1 MKKLNPTERAKKN
14 PTSYKAGVAAYCY
27 DCSGFNRA
35 EVKHCQVKNCPLY
48 NLRPYKPKQETL
60 Q

>member
-1 MKKLNPTERAKKN
+1 MRLNPTERAKKN
-14 PTSYKAGVAAYCY
+14 PKSYKAGVAAYCF

-35 EVKHCQVKNCPLY
+35 EVKRCEII
-48 NLRPYKPKQETL
+48 RPYKPKEETL